1 MTKEEAIQ
9 IAYDMGAHPYSVAG
23 MVECLLKGVEMG
35 KAEQKAIDEAEIK
48 ELKAIVELTASVMG
62 IGTKWF
68 SEAARMDATIELR
81 EKIIKYCEKEEE

>member
-1 MTKEEAIQ
+1 MTKEERAKLNLSYEKDFLGMKLSDNMVCR
-9 IAYDMGAHPYSVAG
+9 AYVKGAT
-23 MVECLLKGVEMG
+23 
-35 KAEQKAIDEAEIK
+35 EQEAIDEAEIK

-81 EKIIKYCEKEEE
+81 EKIIKYCE